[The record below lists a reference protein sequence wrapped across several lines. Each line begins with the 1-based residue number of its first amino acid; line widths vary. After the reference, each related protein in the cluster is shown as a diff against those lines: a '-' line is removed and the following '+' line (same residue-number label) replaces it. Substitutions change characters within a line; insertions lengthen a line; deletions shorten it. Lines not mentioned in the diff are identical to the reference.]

1 MDIQYKAVKNS
12 KYPGRPPS
20 GCVWVKDGAAIK
32 TNEKGEVAY
41 RKAKPS
47 ELKAKKSKAKARTP
61 RKKRAAK
68 KAETSD
74 VRSVFLSK
82 RAYNE
87 LTYEELEK
95 VVAIASSKIE
105 ASKAAEKVKLEKQI
119 EKLKGKLE
127 GL

>member
-20 GCVWVKDGAAIK
+20 GCVWVKDGDAIK
-32 TNEKGEVAY
+32 INSKGEVAY

-47 ELKAKKSKAKARTP
+47 ELKAKKSKARTP
-61 RKKRAAK
+61 RNKRAAK
-68 KAETSD
+68 KTETSD

-105 ASKAAEKVKLEKQI
+105 ASKAAEKAKLEKQI
-119 EKLKGKLE
+119 EKLQGKLKD
-127 GL
+127 L